1 MKKVDDF
8 NYDCLQKKRVASGAR
23 HMKRGSKSKK
33 CSLPSDMLTP
43 SQIKKKNGKVI
54 KMDMT
59 KPTSFND
66 FKTWPVDIQKEYL
79 MRYVHE
85 FGCTI
90 TDLAALL
97 NVYHST
103 LRKHMTD
110 IGFDK
115 KIFTPGK
122 RMSKE
127 NRMRFNQMLNT
138 YRPTFEQ
145 MEAPADPARTHEC
158 DEPIAEQKAESVD
171 DVEVIMGTPRMCM
184 DFTGILNVH
193 QIANTLLSVA
203 KGKQVK
209 VSVVIEEVTA

>member
-1 MKKVDDF
+1 MDDF
-8 NYDCLQKKRVASGAR
+8 SYDCMEKKRIASGAR

-33 CSLPSDMLTP
+33 CYLPSDMLTP
-43 SQIKKKNGKVI
+43 AQIKKKNGKVI

-66 FKTWPVDIQKEYL
+66 FKTWPEDIQKEYL
-79 MRYVHE
+79 MRYVNE

-110 IGFDK
+110 IGFNK

-127 NRMRFNQMLNT
+127 NRMRFNHMLST
-138 YRPTFEQ
+138 YRPTFENVKAQ
-145 MEAPADPARTHEC
+145 ESTNTTEPESAP
-158 DEPIAEQKAESVD
+158 
-171 DVEVIMGTPRMCM
+171 VENGSQDNHSDSDSVIMCTPRMCM

-209 VSVVIEEVTA
+209 VSVVIEEVPV

>member
-1 MKKVDDF
+1 MDDF
-8 NYDCLQKKRVASGAR
+8 SYDCMEKKRIASGAR

-33 CSLPSDMLTP
+33 CYLPSDMLTP
-43 SQIKKKNGKVI
+43 AQIKKKNGKVI

-66 FKTWPVDIQKEYL
+66 FKTWPEDIQKEYL
-79 MRYVHE
+79 MRYVNE

-103 LRKHMTD
+103 LRKHMAD

-127 NRMRFNQMLNT
+127 NRMRFNQMLST
-138 YRPTFEQ
+138 YRPTFENVKTQ
-145 MEAPADPARTHEC
+145 ASTNATES
-158 DEPIAEQKAESVD
+158 EPTSVENGNQD
-171 DVEVIMGTPRMCM
+171 DRSDSDSTIMCTPRMCM

-209 VSVVIEEVTA
+209 VSVVIEEVPV

>member
-1 MKKVDDF
+1 
-8 NYDCLQKKRVASGAR
+8 
-23 HMKRGSKSKK
+23 MKRGSKSKK
-33 CSLPSDMLTP
+33 CYLPSDMLTP
-43 SQIKKKNGKVI
+43 AQIKKKNGKVI

-66 FKTWPVDIQKEYL
+66 FKTWPEDLQKEYL
-79 MRYVHE
+79 MRYVNE

-90 TDLAALL
+90 NDLAALL
-97 NVYHST
+97 NVYHAT
-103 LRKHMTD
+103 LRKHLSD

-115 KIFTPGK
+115 KVFSPGK

-127 NRMRFNQMLNT
+127 DRMRFNQLLNT

-145 MEAPADPARTHEC
+145 MEG
-158 DEPIAEQKAESVD
+158 EPKAESVQQKD
-171 DVEVIMGTPRMCM
+171 ESEEEPNKEEPSASESVIMCTPRMCM

>member
-1 MKKVDDF
+1 MDDF
-8 NYDCLQKKRVASGAR
+8 NYDCMQKKRVASGAR

-33 CSLPSDMLTP
+33 CYLPSDMLTP
-43 SQIKKKNGKVI
+43 AQIKKKNGKVI

-66 FKTWPVDIQKEYL
+66 FKTWPTDIQKEYL
-79 MRYVHE
+79 MRYVNE

-103 LRKHMTD
+103 LRKHMVD

-127 NRMRFNQMLNT
+127 NRLRFNQWLNT

-145 MEAPADPARTHEC
+145 MESQVEPEASQQC
-158 DEPIAEQKAESVD
+158 DVTVAEAKSEVDDSVD
-171 DVEVIMGTPRMCM
+171 VNIMGTPRMCM

>member
-1 MKKVDDF
+1 MV
-8 NYDCLQKKRVASGAR
+8 
-23 HMKRGSKSKK
+23 
-33 CSLPSDMLTP
+33 
-43 SQIKKKNGKVI
+43 
-54 KMDMT
+54 
-59 KPTSFND
+59 
-66 FKTWPVDIQKEYL
+66 
-79 MRYVHE
+79 
-85 FGCTI
+85 
-90 TDLAALL
+90 
-97 NVYHST
+97 
-103 LRKHMTD
+103 D

-127 NRMRFNQMLNT
+127 NRMRFNQWLNT

-145 MEAPADPARTHEC
+145 IESQVEPEASQQCDVTATEEKAD
-158 DEPIAEQKAESVD
+158 AEDSVD
-171 DVEVIMGTPRMCM
+171 VNTMRTPRMCM

>member
-1 MKKVDDF
+1 MDDF
-8 NYDCLQKKRVASGAR
+8 SYDCMEKKRIASGAR

-33 CSLPSDMLTP
+33 CYLPSDMLTP
-43 SQIKKKNGKVI
+43 AQIKKKNGKVI

-79 MRYVHE
+79 MRYVNE

-90 TDLAALL
+90 NDLAALL

-127 NRMRFNQMLNT
+127 DRMRFNQWLNT
-138 YRPTFEQ
+138 YRPTFEK
-145 MEAPADPARTHEC
+145 PDTSKK
-158 DEPIAEQKAESVD
+158 EPSETANTVSDANHSPVESPIKD
-171 DVEVIMGTPRMCM
+171 DSIMCTPRMCM
-184 DFTGILNVH
+184 DFTGILNVS

-209 VSVVIEEVTA
+209 VSVVIEEVPV

>member
-1 MKKVDDF
+1 MNDF
-8 NYDCLQKKRVASGAR
+8 DFDCMEKKRIASGSR

-43 SQIKKKNGKVI
+43 AQIKKKNGKVI

-59 KPTSFND
+59 KPTSFKD
-66 FKTWPVDIQKEYL
+66 FKTWPEDLQKEYL
-79 MRYVHE
+79 MRYVNE

-90 TDLAALL
+90 NDLAALL
-97 NVYHST
+97 NVYHAT
-103 LRKHMTD
+103 LRKHMSD

-115 KIFTPGK
+115 KVFAPGK

-127 NRMRFNQMLNT
+127 NRLRFNQMLNT
-138 YRPTFEQ
+138 YRPDFKSMQ
-145 MEAPADPARTHEC
+145 QPADAASAQEPQKVTE
-158 DEPIAEQKAESVD
+158 DEISFENADIV
-171 DVEVIMGTPRMCM
+171 MCTPRMCM
-184 DFTGILNVH
+184 DFTGLLNAH
-193 QIANTLLSVA
+193 QIANALLSVA

>member
-1 MKKVDDF
+1 MDDF
-8 NYDCLQKKRVASGAR
+8 SYDCMEKKRIASGAR

-33 CSLPSDMLTP
+33 CYLPSDMLTP
-43 SQIKKKNGKVI
+43 AQIKKKNGKVI

-66 FKTWPVDIQKEYL
+66 FKTWPEDLQKEYL
-79 MRYVHE
+79 MRYVNE

-103 LRKHMTD
+103 LRKHMVD

-127 NRMRFNQMLNT
+127 NRMRFNQWLNT
-138 YRPTFEQ
+138 YRPTFEK
-145 MEAPADPARTHEC
+145 MEAAKE
-158 DEPIAEQKAESVD
+158 EPSAKEEVVPVDSNEPVESTIKED
-171 DVEVIMGTPRMCM
+171 AIMCTPRMCM

>member
-1 MKKVDDF
+1 MDDF
-8 NYDCLQKKRVASGAR
+8 TYDCMEKKRTASGAR

-33 CSLPSDMLTP
+33 CYLPSDLLTP
-43 SQIKKKNGKVI
+43 AQIKKKNGKVI

-66 FKTWPVDIQKEYL
+66 FKTWPEDLQKEYL
-79 MRYVHE
+79 MRYVNE

-103 LRKHMTD
+103 LRKHMAD

-127 NRMRFNQMLNT
+127 NRMRFNQWLNT
-138 YRPTFEQ
+138 YRPTFENAKTQ
-145 MEAPADPARTHEC
+145 VSTNATESEPA
-158 DEPIAEQKAESVD
+158 SVENGNQD
-171 DVEVIMGTPRMCM
+171 GRSDSDSTIMCTPRMCM

-209 VSVVIEEVTA
+209 VSVVIEEVPV